1 MSLLDKKGIQ
11 PNTRFREMGP
21 KRVKHLCY
29 LGALGVALVCGI
41 AQQAATVGITEMSI
55 NPFRLLWYNVI
66 GSMFTLKVIAWLL
79 IIGLIYFGHNKV
91 DDLFDEEVVDTER
104 GIKQDKSNA
113 AGTAWWM
120 SEAEQK
126 ENFDIV
132 PLESTYGTILGRKDS
147 RHVIAIPEKTH
158 LNRHMFIQGGSGS
171 GKSRKFARP
180 YAIQAIRR
188 GESVLITDPKGEH
201 YHDMAGMFSKAGYTV
216 KVLNLVHPDY
226 SDCWD
231 CLENIH
237 GDILSAQILAKCII
251 DNTTDPNHAG
261 QTFWQ
266 DQEENLLDALIL
278 FVSYRR
284 EKLLESGES
293 LDEGEYAED
302 AKGFTVGTLPY
313 LYSILTSHN
322 ATELDELMQ
331 RDIEAVQGDTPHPA
345 KMSFDTFHASTVKGD
360 IQSGL
365 AVRLKTLQIPEIQHM
380 MDHHGIDLVEPART
394 RCAYFVIMSDQQ
406 SAMNFISAMFFA
418 MTFIEMVNYCDLQ
431 PHGRGQLPVS
441 FVLDEFPNIGQIPE
455 FEKKISTVRSRGIN
469 ICVIVQ
475 EVGQLQDLYPGKI
488 WQAIVGNCDT
498 QICLGVGQGDDE
510 SAKYWSN
517 ACGVATITDES
528 MRYGRDTFSVYPTVT
543 DYNKTIKSTKRNL
556 MNPDEIATMPND
568 QCLIFRRAHRPLK
581 AKKIDYTE
589 FPDAHMIEEYPASA
603 ISNVNIPDPDSGVMM
618 EGRDTINQRNRI
630 IESKL
635 EQIHNTPGAEIVRD
649 PLAQFRS
656 RGGASFF
663 ANNRMSKTPNASTNS
678 FSQSSTRNYDGNS
691 HQSNFSFDNSSQN
704 HSSLAP
710 KD

>member
-1 MSLLDKKGIQ
+1 MTELDNRGIQ
-11 PNTRFREMGP
+11 PGQRFREMGP
-21 KRVKHLCY
+21 KRAKHLCY
-29 LGALGVALVCGI
+29 IAAAGI
-41 AQQAATVGITEMSI
+41 AIVSGIIQEASTVGLNHVSV
-55 NPFRLLWYNVI
+55 NPIRLLWYNII
-66 GSMFTLKVIAWLL
+66 GNMPTLKVITWLL
-79 IIGLIYFGHNKV
+79 VIGLIYFGRKKMG
-91 DDLFDEEVVDTER
+91 DMFEEEVVDAER
-104 GIKQDKSNA
+104 GFKQDKSNA

-120 SEAEQK
+120 SEEDQRK
-126 ENFDIV
+126 NFDIV
-132 PLESTYGTILGRKDS
+132 PLESTYGIVLGRKDP
-147 RHVIAIPEKTH
+147 RHVIAIPQNTW

-216 KVLNLVHPDY
+216 KVLNLVHPEF

-278 FVSYRR
+278 VVSYQR
-284 EKLLESGES
+284 EALIKSGQSLGES
-293 LDEGEYAED
+293 DTND
-302 AKGFTVGTLPY
+302 TGFTVGTFPY
-313 LYSILTSHN
+313 LYSLLTSKN
-322 ATELDELMQ
+322 ATELDEYMS
-331 RDIEAVQGDTPHPA
+331 REIEAVSGSIPHPA
-345 KMSFDTFHASTVKGD
+345 KMSFDTFHASTVKSD

-418 MTFIEMVNYCDLQ
+418 MTFIEMVNYCDMQ
-431 PHGRGQLPVS
+431 PHGRGQIPVS

-475 EVGQLQDLYPGKI
+475 GIGQLQDLYPGKI

-498 QICLGVGQGDDE
+498 QICLGVGEGDTE
-510 SAKYWSN
+510 SAKYWSD

-556 MNPDEIATMPND
+556 MNPDEIARMPD
-568 QCLIFRRAHRPLK
+568 TQCLIFRRAQRPVK
-581 AKKIDYTE
+581 ATKIDYTE
-589 FPDAHMIEEYPASA
+589 FPDAHMIENYPASS
-603 ISNVNIPDPDSGVMM
+603 ISNADIPDPKTGTMM
-618 EGRDTINQRNRI
+618 EGRDTIKQRNSI
-630 IESKL
+630 IEAKL
-635 EQIHNTPGAEIVRD
+635 DEIHNTPGMEIVRD
-649 PLAQFRS
+649 PLAKFRK
-656 RGGASFF
+656 
-663 ANNRMSKTPNASTNS
+663 N
-678 FSQSSTRNYDGNS
+678 
-691 HQSNFSFDNSSQN
+691 N
-704 HSSLAP
+704 HSSIWTDTTITHRQKETSNDQIFGNLSNDNNGSSFSSLVP
-710 KD
+710 KE